1 VITNHKTMKIDYE
14 IKKPSPKVH
23 AKIYRAGRL
32 FATGLVEVSGDDATF
47 YPTHAKSLAI
57 SPNDKIKLKVKKT
70 HPLLSLKTSEEN
82 IGASSDKMWFFEIDH
97 VA

>member
-1 VITNHKTMKIDYE
+1 MKLDYE
-14 IKKPSPKVH
+14 IKKPSPKVR

-47 YPTHAKSLAI
+47 YPTHAKCLAI
-57 SPNDKIKLKVKKT
+57 SPDDKIKLKVKKT
-70 HPLLSLKTSEEN
+70 PHLLLLKISEEN
-82 IGASSDKMWFFEIDH
+82 MGVSSDKTWFFEIDH